1 MKMAPWCWT
10 CNTCH
15 VCSIMSI
22 SRIFCFL
29 IPIFKLPFIGHVLV
43 AGYQRYVSLVLS
55 YCILICMFLYLQVL
69 ALTLA
74 QLMPQNNVTTSEQDK
89 HLLTSLMF
97 CLGEWCMK
105 MPADCLLASCN
116 GSCLLLTV
124 FKVIRSNKTAA
135 SSSVCQSFLTV
146 FFLAILFFI
155 LSFN

>member
-1 MKMAPWCWT
+1 
-10 CNTCH
+10 
-15 VCSIMSI
+15 MSI
-22 SRIFCFL
+22 PRIFCFL
-29 IPIFKLPFIGHVLV
+29 IPIFKSSFSGHVLI

-55 YCILICMFLYLQVL
+55 YFILICMFLYLQVL

-116 GSCLLLTV
+116 DSCLLLTV
-124 FKVIRSNKTAA
+124 FKVIKSTQQLLAA
-135 SSSVCQSFLTV
+135 V
-146 FFLAILFFI
+146 FVSLF
-155 LSFN
+155 